1 MRVEVDRDLC
11 IGSLG
16 CEGTCPEVFK
26 VLGDVS
32 EVLVEVVP
40 PEAEERC
47 RQAARS
53 CPANAIRIIED

>member
-1 MRVEVDRDLC
+1 MRVEVDKDLC

-16 CEGTCPEVFK
+16 CEETCPEVFK

-32 EVLVEVVP
+32 EVFVAVVP

-53 CPANAIRIIED
+53 CPANAIRVIED

>member
-1 MRVEVDRDLC
+1 MRVEVDAGKC

-16 CEGTCPEVFK
+16 CEEICPEVFK

-32 EVLVEVVP
+32 VALIQIVP

-47 RQAARS
+47 RQAAEN
-53 CPANAIRIIED
+53 CPAHAIRILAD